1 MRKSFLAEPDCV
13 LEVTPRPFLQKFAAG
28 FEPNPKLAQPPNK
41 ESPANDAEADSRG
54 RAVTKL
60 TRTFVIVAVGA
71 AILAA
76 GSVAAVK
83 ASVSF
88 VQGFG
93 TVFGTTTTEAGWNCT
108 TNGAAPGM
116 LLAPEGRW
124 NGQWQPATGDVS

>member
-1 MRKSFLAEPDCV
+1 M
-13 LEVTPRPFLQKFAAG
+13 
-28 FEPNPKLAQPPNK
+28 
-41 ESPANDAEADSRG
+41 
-54 RAVTKL
+54 TKL

-93 TVFGTTTTEAGWNCT
+93 TTTTEAGCT
-108 TNGAAPGM
+108 TSGPAPRM

-124 NGQWQPATGDVS
+124 NGQWQPATSDVSSFAWAGCSNGWAHGYVNGARPESLDLSTLPMMR